1 MITMQHTHARV
12 ALRHLYDRCCVGA
25 LLTNTCVSTW
35 LLELQEDMMRR
46 QASGEEEVGLR
57 PSAALSA
64 AAAAA
69 AAVDAASDD

>member
-1 MITMQHTHARV
+1 
-12 ALRHLYDRCCVGA
+12 
-25 LLTNTCVSTW
+25 